1 MRHVVS
7 GFTLIELIITVL
19 VLSIMATVGS
29 VAIVNGVQAYYAV
42 DGSLATLARL
52 RYATE
57 RIVQELRDIE
67 YTDPVGT
74 SSGPYVLTASFPST
88 SSTSLTFTRQDA
100 TVVTIDG
107 SSSPL
112 TIKYDAGSAYT
123 LTDGLSS
130 LTFNF
135 YQSDGATGA
144 ISAALTAYVEINITL
159 SDGASSYS
167 QRTRVGL
174 RDNI

>member
-1 MRHVVS
+1 MRHMVR
-7 GFTLIELIITVL
+7 GFTLIELVITVL

-29 VAIVNGVQAYYAV
+29 VAIINGVQAYYAV
-42 DGSLATLARL
+42 DGSLTTLAKL

-57 RIVQELRDIE
+57 RIVWELREIE

-74 SSGPYVLTASFPST
+74 STGPYLLTASFPAT
-88 SSTSLTFTRQDA
+88 SSTSITFTKQDA

-130 LTFNF
+130 LTFDL
-135 YQSDGATGA
+135 YQSDGVTGA

-159 SDGASSYS
+159 VEGTNSYS